1 MPYPTNAVGYGID
14 FIKTQE
20 GERFFVPRMTFMAD
34 KRFWLEENFKKP
46 TLDKRIL
53 WVSYGFNGNTAPVDW
68 FLSEGYGGIVSNV
81 NFNQNYLKDPHEF
94 EILKKIYDYAADKGM
109 VLWIYDEYQW
119 PSGRAFGLVLDEQP
133 ARDWEGTGIKHITKT
148 GNGGVAS
155 YTLGD
160 EDGVDIEIDI
170 KLAVLHDENGE
181 RRLEVGENFVS
192 AEAMGDW
199 TLDIYVLRYTFDK
212 VEDRT
217 NFDLLRT
224 VDLLNPDAVKKFI
237 EVTHER
243 YKHYLGDSFKNI
255 KAFFT
260 DEPNL
265 GNREKARYAV
275 WSKDFD
281 KKFYEEYGYEINI
294 PSIFSGESDLD
305 RAVRLNYYQLV
316 AKLFKESYIDQI
328 SEWCE
333 ANGVASS
340 GHLLFEENMNYHVET
355 YGGNF
360 MQAIGGMTIPGVD
373 ILWIDPDHLLS
384 QCDIGN
390 YMGLRYVSSAA
401 KHACKS
407 EVMIEL
413 NPDAVNILSQY
424 DGFAVS
430 IGGLSIT
437 RLLGINNFTIIN
449 PQRSYTLEEINKLN
463 EYAGRLN
470 TVLDEVT
477 ECGEL
482 AVFYPAATAQA
493 LHYAD
498 VLHAQIWGQCEGELV
513 DINSDCERI
522 CLDMLQRQYMYSS
535 IDEESICA
543 SEIEGGRMKVGFG
556 SYSTVVVPY
565 AEYISVG
572 ALEKLVDFAKAGGHI
587 IFVGKTPKHAHSIKD
602 DKRIAELMGELVGQD
617 YVDASDSERLMELIG
632 AYVSVEFKT
641 EVTSGET
648 KRLLVGDFKSDER
661 KVSFFVNTSDKA
673 MSVKITPDDASVGCA
688 SVYYPASA
696 EIKTALLAPD
706 LELNIPAYEGVMV
719 VRGIE

>member
-1 MPYPTNAVGYGID
+1 MVQRKFWMEDD
-14 FIKTQE
+14 FKN
-20 GERFFVPRMTFMAD
+20 PA
-34 KRFWLEENFKKP
+34 
-46 TLDKRIL
+46 LDKRIL
-53 WVSYGFNGNTAPVDW
+53 WVSYGFEGDTAPVDR

-81 NFNQNYLKDPHEF
+81 NFNQNYLQDPREF
-94 EILKKIYDYAADKGM
+94 EILKKVYDYAFDEGM

-133 ARDWEGTGIKHITKT
+133 DRDWEGTGIKHITRK
-148 GNGGVAS
+148 GSGGVAS

-160 EDGVDIEIDI
+160 EDGRDIEIAI
-170 KLAVLHDENGE
+170 KLAVLRDEKGE
-181 RRLEVGENFVS
+181 RRLEVEGDRVS
-192 AEAMGDW
+192 AETVGDW
-199 TLDIYVLRYTFDK
+199 TLDVYVLRYTFDK

-237 EVTHER
+237 ELTHER
-243 YKHYLGDSFKNI
+243 YKRYLGDSFKNI

-275 WSKDFD
+275 WTKEFD
-281 KKFYEEYGYEINI
+281 EKFYAEFGYEINI
-294 PSIFSGESDLD
+294 PSIFSGDSDYD

-328 SEWCE
+328 SAWCE

-401 KHACKS
+401 KHARKG

-413 NPDAVNILSQY
+413 NPDAINILSQY
-424 DGFAVS
+424 DGFGVS

-449 PQRSYTLEEINKLN
+449 PQRSYTLEEINRLN

-498 VLHAQIWGQCEGELV
+498 ALHAQIWGHCEGELA
-513 DINSDCERI
+513 DMNTDCERI
-522 CLDMLQRQYMYSS
+522 CLDILQHQYMYSS

-543 SEIEGGRMKVGFG
+543 ALIEQGRMKVGYG
-556 SYSTVVVPY
+556 CYSTVVVPF

-572 ALEKLVDFAKAGGHI
+572 ALEKLVDFAKSGGHI
-587 IFVGKTPKHAHSIKD
+587 IFVGSTPKHAHSMKD
-602 DKRIAELMGELVGQD
+602 DWRIAELMGELVGQD
-617 YVDASDSERLMELIG
+617 FLDVNNVDGLLRLLE
-632 AYVSVEFKT
+632 AYVSVEFNT
-641 EVTSGET
+641 EVTSGAAE
-648 KRLLVGDFKSDER
+648 RLLVGDFKSDER
-661 KVSFFVNTSDKA
+661 KVSFFVNTSDKET
-673 MSVKITPDDASVGCA
+673 SVKITPNDASAVCA
-688 SVYYPASA
+688 SVYFPASS
-696 EIKTALLAPD
+696 EIKIATFTPD
-706 LELNIPAYEGVMV
+706 IELVIPAYEGVIV

>member
-1 MPYPTNAVGYGID
+1 M
-14 FIKTQE
+14 F
-20 GERFFVPRMTFMAD
+20 PRLCFMAD
-34 KRFWLEENFKKP
+34 RELWLEKNFKNPK
-46 TLDKRIL
+46 LDKRIL
-53 WVSYGFNGNTAPVDW
+53 WVNYGFNGDTAPVDF
-68 FLSEGYGGIVSNV
+68 FLNEGYGGIVSNV

-94 EILKKIYDYAADKGM
+94 EMLKKVYDYAADKGM

-133 ARDWEGTGIKHITKT
+133 GREWEGTGIKHITRSGHGEGAT
-148 GNGGVAS
+148 

-160 EDGVDIEIDI
+160 EDGKDIEIAI
-170 KLAVLHDENGE
+170 KLAVLRDEKGE
-181 RRLEVGENFVS
+181 RRLEVEGDRVS
-192 AEAMGDW
+192 AETVGDW
-199 TLDIYVLRYTFDK
+199 TLDVYVLRYTFDK

-237 EVTHER
+237 ELTHMR
-243 YKHYLGDSFKNI
+243 YKQYLGESFKNI

-281 KKFYEEYGYEINI
+281 KKFYEQFGYELNI
-294 PSIFSGESDLD
+294 PSIFEGESDYD

-384 QCDIGN
+384 VCDIGN

-401 KHACKS
+401 KHAGKT

-413 NPDAVNILSQY
+413 NPDAVKILSQY
-424 DGFAVS
+424 DGFGVS

-437 RLLGINNFTIIN
+437 RLLGINNYTIIN

-498 VLHAQIWGQCEGELV
+498 VLHAQIWNQCEGELV

-522 CLDMLQRQYMYSS
+522 CLDMLQHQYMYAS

-543 SEIEGGRMKVGFG
+543 SVIEQGRLNIGLG

-565 AEYISVG
+565 AEYISVA
-572 ALEKLVDFAKAGGHI
+572 ALEKLVVFAKAGGHI
-587 IFVGKTPKHAHSIKD
+587 IFMGKTPKHAHSMSED
-602 DKRIAELMGELVGQD
+602 GRIAELMAELSNQD
-617 YVDASDSERLMELIG
+617 FVDVNDVDGLMKLLG
-632 AYVSVEFKT
+632 AYVSVEFKS
-641 EVTSGET
+641 EVTDGDAS
-648 KRLLVGDFKSDER
+648 RLLVGDFKSDER
-661 KVSFFVNTSDKA
+661 KVSFFVNTGDRA
-673 MSVKITPDDASVGCA
+673 ISVKITPRDAAVGCA
-688 SVYYPASA
+688 SVYYPATA
-696 EIKTALLAPD
+696 EIKTALLSPS
-706 LELNIPAYEGVMV
+706 LELDIPAYEGVMV